1 MSRKLFALLDQVQAR
16 WPAGTLLQTVPP
28 ATPPGWTLDAAR
40 SIVSTW
46 SPTEFLSYRRQ
57 LPALAVSLAALYQ
70 RWIVAALLA
79 LMLSVTVVMAAAGA
93 GIFTDAHAAVLITV
107 VATIALPPIAICNGI
122 ARDYLA
128 AQALLAVCGGVAT
141 DSRRS

>member
-1 MSRKLFALLDQVQAR
+1 MTRKLFALLDQVQAR
-16 WPAGTLLQTVPP
+16 WPAGTMLQTTPP
-28 ATPPGWTLDAAR
+28 AAPPDWALDAAR
-40 SIVSTW
+40 SIVGSW

-57 LPALAVSLAALYQ
+57 LPALAASLAALYQ

-79 LMLSVTVVMAAAGA
+79 LMLSVTVVLAAGGVGA
-93 GIFTDAHAAVLITV
+93 FTDVQAAVLITV

-141 DSRRS
+141 G